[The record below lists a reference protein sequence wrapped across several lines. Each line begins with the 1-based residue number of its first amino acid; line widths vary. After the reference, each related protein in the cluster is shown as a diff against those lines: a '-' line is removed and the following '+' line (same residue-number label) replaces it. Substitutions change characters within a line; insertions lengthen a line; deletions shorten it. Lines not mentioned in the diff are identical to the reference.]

1 MAGIAEGRLREERRS
16 WRKDHPIGFVARPR
30 SKADGSTDLLN
41 WDVVIPGKK
50 DTMYAFPRPR
60 CLLILVSGR
69 VSTSCRH
76 DGVPARRTRDVLPT
90 VTPSPRRTLM
100 TTPRA
105 CRWEGC
111 EFNLTMEFSSDYPAT
126 APVVKFVS
134 RPGEVEEPCTN
145 QPVSRRVW
153 RGGRRDDSARM
164 RREILFYA
172 QVFWHLNVWSSG
184 RICLNLLNEPDGT
197 WHGQWSPSITIKQIL
212 CAIQEL
218 LDNPFPA
225 GARPEV
231 QTLYERNRPAY
242 ERRLRQEADK
252 YRKRP
257 LPDDDDDV
265 VVIE

>member
-1 MAGIAEGRLREERRS
+1 MWESTPSSRRS
-16 WRKDHPIGFVARPR
+16 YGEDIASMAWGARNLI
-30 SKADGSTDLLN
+30 ST
-41 WDVVIPGKK
+41 
-50 DTMYAFPRPR
+50 
-60 CLLILVSGR
+60 
-69 VSTSCRH
+69 
-76 DGVPARRTRDVLPT
+76 
-90 VTPSPRRTLM
+90 
-100 TTPRA
+100 
-105 CRWEGC
+105 
-111 EFNLTMEFSSDYPAT
+111 
-126 APVVKFVS
+126 
-134 RPGEVEEPCTN
+134 
-145 QPVSRRVW
+145 
-153 RGGRRDDSARM
+153 
-164 RREILFYA
+164 

>member
-1 MAGIAEGRLREERRS
+1 MLHRLDAVDKVARESARLANERR
-16 WRKDHPIGFVARPR
+16 RF
-30 SKADGSTDLLN
+30 
-41 WDVVIPGKK
+41 
-50 DTMYAFPRPR
+50 
-60 CLLILVSGR
+60 
-69 VSTSCRH
+69 
-76 DGVPARRTRDVLPT
+76 RD
-90 VTPSPRRTLM
+90 SIKR
-100 TTPRA
+100 
-105 CRWEGC
+105 
-111 EFNLTMEFSSDYPAT
+111 
-126 APVVKFVS
+126 
-134 RPGEVEEPCTN
+134 RPGE
-145 QPVSRRVW
+145 
-153 RGGRRDDSARM
+153 
-164 RREILFYA
+164 
-172 QVFWHLNVWSSG
+172 VFWHLNVWTSG

>member
-69 VSTSCRH
+69 VSTSCWH

-90 VTPSPRRTLM
+90 DTPSPRRTLM

-111 EFNLTMEFSSDYPAT
+111 EFNLTMEFSSDYPAN

-134 RPGEVEEPCTN
+134 RPGE
-145 QPVSRRVW
+145 
-153 RGGRRDDSARM
+153 
-164 RREILFYA
+164 
-172 QVFWHLNVWSSG
+172 VFWHLNVWSSG

>member
-1 MAGIAEGRLREERRS
+1 MLVWLPKRRRDSSLASRRWRQGQLVRLRR
-16 WRKDHPIGFVARPR
+16 
-30 SKADGSTDLLN
+30 
-41 WDVVIPGKK
+41 
-50 DTMYAFPRPR
+50 
-60 CLLILVSGR
+60 
-69 VSTSCRH
+69 TSSLFAKTKH
-76 DGVPARRTRDVLPT
+76 TH
-90 VTPSPRRTLM
+90 
-100 TTPRA
+100 
-105 CRWEGC
+105 
-111 EFNLTMEFSSDYPAT
+111 
-126 APVVKFVS
+126 
-134 RPGEVEEPCTN
+134 RPGE
-145 QPVSRRVW
+145 
-153 RGGRRDDSARM
+153 
-164 RREILFYA
+164 
-172 QVFWHLNVWSSG
+172 VFWHLNVWTSG

>member
-60 CLLILVSGR
+60 RLLRLVSG
-69 VSTSCRH
+69 VSRRLVGTTASPH
-76 DGVPARRTRDVLPT
+76 GARETCYPT
-90 VTPSPRRTLM
+90 DTPSPRRTLM

-134 RPGEVEEPCTN
+134 RPGE
-145 QPVSRRVW
+145 
-153 RGGRRDDSARM
+153 
-164 RREILFYA
+164 
-172 QVFWHLNVWSSG
+172 VFWHLNVWSSG

>member
-1 MAGIAEGRLREERRS
+1 MISTQAATTPPTHQSSSSSRGR
-16 WRKDHPIGFVARPR
+16 ART
-30 SKADGSTDLLN
+30 G
-41 WDVVIPGKK
+41 
-50 DTMYAFPRPR
+50 
-60 CLLILVSGR
+60 VSF
-69 VSTSCRH
+69 H
-76 DGVPARRTRDVLPT
+76 A
-90 VTPSPRRTLM
+90 TPSPRRLFDTV
-100 TTPRA
+100 A
-105 CRWEGC
+105 
-111 EFNLTMEFSSDYPAT
+111 AT
-126 APVVKFVS
+126 
-134 RPGEVEEPCTN
+134 
-145 QPVSRRVW
+145 
-153 RGGRRDDSARM
+153 SARDFT
-164 RREILFYA
+164 RAGE
-172 QVFWHLNVWSSG
+172 VFWHLNVWSSG

>member
-1 MAGIAEGRLREERRS
+1 M
-16 WRKDHPIGFVARPR
+16 
-30 SKADGSTDLLN
+30 
-41 WDVVIPGKK
+41 
-50 DTMYAFPRPR
+50 
-60 CLLILVSGR
+60 
-69 VSTSCRH
+69 
-76 DGVPARRTRDVLPT
+76 
-90 VTPSPRRTLM
+90 
-100 TTPRA
+100 
-105 CRWEGC
+105 WEGC

-172 QVFWHLNVWSSG
+172 QVFWHLNVWTSG

>member
-1 MAGIAEGRLREERRS
+1 M
-16 WRKDHPIGFVARPR
+16 
-30 SKADGSTDLLN
+30 
-41 WDVVIPGKK
+41 
-50 DTMYAFPRPR
+50 
-60 CLLILVSGR
+60 
-69 VSTSCRH
+69 
-76 DGVPARRTRDVLPT
+76 
-90 VTPSPRRTLM
+90 
-100 TTPRA
+100 
-105 CRWEGC
+105 WEGC

-134 RPGEVEEPCTN
+134 RPGE
-145 QPVSRRVW
+145 
-153 RGGRRDDSARM
+153 
-164 RREILFYA
+164 
-172 QVFWHLNVWSSG
+172 VFWHLNVWSSG

-242 ERRLRQEADK
+242 EQRLRQEADK

>member
-1 MAGIAEGRLREERRS
+1 M
-16 WRKDHPIGFVARPR
+16 W
-30 SKADGSTDLLN
+30 T
-41 WDVVIPGKK
+41 
-50 DTMYAFPRPR
+50 
-60 CLLILVSGR
+60 
-69 VSTSCRH
+69 
-76 DGVPARRTRDVLPT
+76 
-90 VTPSPRRTLM
+90 
-100 TTPRA
+100 
-105 CRWEGC
+105 
-111 EFNLTMEFSSDYPAT
+111 
-126 APVVKFVS
+126 
-134 RPGEVEEPCTN
+134 
-145 QPVSRRVW
+145 
-153 RGGRRDDSARM
+153 
-164 RREILFYA
+164 
-172 QVFWHLNVWSSG
+172 SG

-265 VVIE
+265 NQFCGISSSSKWRRVFSFSRAAPHAIATRP

>member
-1 MAGIAEGRLREERRS
+1 MLMEAANELRTGAE
-16 WRKDHPIGFVARPR
+16 
-30 SKADGSTDLLN
+30 
-41 WDVVIPGKK
+41 
-50 DTMYAFPRPR
+50 
-60 CLLILVSGR
+60 
-69 VSTSCRH
+69 
-76 DGVPARRTRDVLPT
+76 
-90 VTPSPRRTLM
+90 
-100 TTPRA
+100 
-105 CRWEGC
+105 
-111 EFNLTMEFSSDYPAT
+111 AT
-126 APVVKFVS
+126 AEHAVAAVVA
-134 RPGEVEEPCTN
+134 
-145 QPVSRRVW
+145 SRRGCDETVDSLNQSLASD
-153 RGGRRDDSARM
+153 RAAFSDLANTVAATSARDFT
-164 RREILFYA
+164 RAGE
-172 QVFWHLNVWSSG
+172 VFWHLNVWSSG

>member
-1 MAGIAEGRLREERRS
+1 M
-16 WRKDHPIGFVARPR
+16 
-30 SKADGSTDLLN
+30 
-41 WDVVIPGKK
+41 IPGKK
-50 DTMYAFPRPR
+50 DTM
-60 CLLILVSGR
+60 
-69 VSTSCRH
+69 
-76 DGVPARRTRDVLPT
+76 
-90 VTPSPRRTLM
+90 
-100 TTPRA
+100 
-105 CRWEGC
+105 WEGC
-111 EFNLTMEFSSDYPAT
+111 EFNLTMEFSSDYPAN

-134 RPGEVEEPCTN
+134 RPGEV
-145 QPVSRRVW
+145 
-153 RGGRRDDSARM
+153 
-164 RREILFYA
+164 
-172 QVFWHLNVWSSG
+172 FWHLNVWTSG

>member
-134 RPGEVEEPCTN
+134 RPGEVESCVEINVEQT
-145 QPVSRRVW
+145 QLRRRYRVD
-153 RGGRRDDSARM
+153 GVGRPKFD
-164 RREILFYA
+164 F
-172 QVFWHLNVWSSG
+172 HTG
-184 RICLNLLNEPDGT
+184 LL
-197 WHGQWSPSITIKQIL
+197 
-212 CAIQEL
+212 A
-218 LDNPFPA
+218 
-225 GARPEV
+225 PE
-231 QTLYERNRPAY
+231 
-242 ERRLRQEADK
+242 RLE
-252 YRKRP
+252 
-257 LPDDDDDV
+257 
-265 VVIE
+265 

>member
-50 DTMYAFPRPR
+50 DTM
-60 CLLILVSGR
+60 
-69 VSTSCRH
+69 
-76 DGVPARRTRDVLPT
+76 
-90 VTPSPRRTLM
+90 
-100 TTPRA
+100 
-105 CRWEGC
+105 WEGC

-134 RPGEVEEPCTN
+134 RPGE
-145 QPVSRRVW
+145 
-153 RGGRRDDSARM
+153 
-164 RREILFYA
+164 
-172 QVFWHLNVWSSG
+172 VFWHLNVWSSG

-257 LPDDDDDV
+257 LPDDDELRRRYQHWARDNQNRLRHYGL
-265 VVIE
+265 EP